1 MRRLGQHFLKNQEI
15 LRKIASALEISE
27 TDIIVEIGPGHGELT
42 RHILDQNPK
51 RLIAIEKDKNL
62 AVKLADSLQKNN
74 LEVILGD
81 ALKELPLLTRDLQ
94 SEYKLSGNIPYYISG
109 YLFRTM
115 ESLEKKP
122 ALSVFTVQKEV
133 AGRIAA
139 EPPQM
144 NLLAASVCFWAE
156 PKIISFVSKKD
167 FSPAPKVDSAVILL
181 KTRLSESPIDRKNYY
196 PFIKAL
202 FKQPRKT
209 ILNNLSA
216 LETNKEKLK
225 EKLEKQGVDPS
236 LRGQDLSF
244 EEILEL
250 SRVFAG

>member
-122 ALSVFTVQKEV
+122 ALS
-133 AGRIAA
+133 
-139 EPPQM
+139 
-144 NLLAASVCFWAE
+144 
-156 PKIISFVSKKD
+156 
-167 FSPAPKVDSAVILL
+167 
-181 KTRLSESPIDRKNYY
+181 
-196 PFIKAL
+196 
-202 FKQPRKT
+202 
-209 ILNNLSA
+209 
-216 LETNKEKLK
+216 
-225 EKLEKQGVDPS
+225 
-236 LRGQDLSF
+236 
-244 EEILEL
+244 
-250 SRVFAG
+250 

>member
-1 MRRLGQHFLKNQEI
+1 
-15 LRKIASALEISE
+15 
-27 TDIIVEIGPGHGELT
+27 
-42 RHILDQNPK
+42 
-51 RLIAIEKDKNL
+51 
-62 AVKLADSLQKNN
+62 
-74 LEVILGD
+74 
-81 ALKELPLLTRDLQ
+81 
-94 SEYKLSGNIPYYISG
+94 
-109 YLFRTM
+109 
-115 ESLEKKP
+115 
-122 ALSVFTVQKEV
+122 
-133 AGRIAA
+133 
-139 EPPQM
+139 PQM

-250 SRVFAG
+250 SRVFTG